1 MKMKRFY
8 FPAFSQKN
16 QKYKRNPPRP
26 PPFFGRLWRGITVFW
41 HCEGGH
47 KNQFRTPLE
56 HFSKRDFFARWARN
70 TRRGGSG
77 GGSAPPAKRYA
88 TPENSKFSAV
98 AEIDFGVYFPAFW
111 RGQFRERTWQN
122 RIPVLRPRSSISTT
136 VVVELGAEGLR
147 LPVATGSAAGRDR
160 QTQTPLRPRKRGAP
174 SQEGGPAEAPAS
186 ASR

>member
-1 MKMKRFY
+1 MSAVRNRIFEDFSESGIVRNRVLLGKMSTKKRNAMKDKSFN
-8 FPAFSQKN
+8 FPAFFTKKN

-111 RGQFRERTWQN
+111 RGQFREQN
-122 RIPVLRPRSSISTT
+122 R
-136 VVVELGAEGLR
+136 
-147 LPVATGSAAGRDR
+147 
-160 QTQTPLRPRKRGAP
+160 QN
-174 SQEGGPAEAPAS
+174 
-186 ASR
+186 